1 MSPLPLPRCALLA
14 LLAATVLGACQQ
26 PGTTDVD
33 QTEEGVL
40 RLGSVEAVDTVARA
54 VAPNDR
60 PLVIDGFRGRVDLE
74 GAAQETAELRFVR
87 RGRGEDTEAARG
99 VLEDV
104 TITES
109 GSEENYT
116 YTLQSDGAA
125 YAAVDVMGT
134 VPRAAALRIERSSG
148 PVAIEGV
155 RGALTV
161 RHEDGPVTL
170 QDTGGPVDVEIQNG
184 DLEVR
189 AASLPG
195 DGPVRLRTANGD
207 VTLRLPPDASAQI
220 SAQTSVGALRTQG
233 LALTDERFS
242 PQGAGGRYEARLGAG
257 ATTVELRTENG
268 SVLVAAAEPAALDTT
283 GAPAAEEAPS
293 AEQEEPAALDV
304 PPSDTT
310 VGPQPPADTA
320 QADTA
325 RADTVDADTTEADT
339 SQS

>member
-1 MSPLPLPRCALLA
+1 MSSVSLRRCALLA
-14 LLAATVLGACQQ
+14 LLAATALGACQQ

-33 QTEEGVL
+33 QTDEGGL

-60 PLVIDGFRGRVDLE
+60 PLVIDGFRGRVDLD
-74 GAAQETAELRFVR
+74 GAPQETAELRFLR
-87 RGRGEDTEAARG
+87 RGRGEDTETARG

-116 YTLQSDGAA
+116 YTLESDGAS
-125 YAAVDVMGT
+125 YAAVDVTGT
-134 VPRAAALRIERSSG
+134 VPRAVALRLERSSG
-148 PVAIEGV
+148 PVAIDGV

-170 QDTGGPVDVEIQNG
+170 QGTGGGVDVEIQNG
-184 DLEVR
+184 DLDVQ
-189 AASLPG
+189 AASLPA
-195 DGPVRLRTANGD
+195 DGTVRLRTANGD

-220 SAQTSVGALRTQG
+220 SAETSAGALRTRG
-233 LALTDERFS
+233 LALTEERFS

-257 ATTVELRTENG
+257 ATSVELRTENG
-268 SVLVAAAEPAALDTT
+268 SVLVAGAEPAAMDTT
-283 GAPAAEEAPS
+283 GAPS
-293 AEQEEPAALDV
+293 AEGETPAALDV

-325 RADTVDADTTEADT
+325 RTDTVDADTTETDT
-339 SQS
+339 AMPS

>member
-1 MSPLPLPRCALLA
+1 MFSLPLPRCALLA
-14 LLAATVLGACQQ
+14 LLATAVLGACQQ

-33 QTEEGVL
+33 QTEEGGL
-40 RLGSVEAVDTVARA
+40 RLGSVEAVDTVDRA

-74 GAAQETAELRFVR
+74 GDAQETAELRFVR

-116 YTLQSDGAA
+116 YTLESDGAA
-125 YAAVDVMGT
+125 YAAVDVTGT
-134 VPRAAALRIERSSG
+134 VPQGAALRVERSSG
-148 PVAIEGV
+148 PVAIDGV

-170 QDTGGPVDVEIQNG
+170 QGTGGPVDVEIQNG

-189 AASLPG
+189 AVSLPA

-220 SAQTSVGALRTQG
+220 SAETRVGALRTQG
-233 LALTDERFS
+233 LALTEERFS
-242 PQGAGGRYEARLGAG
+242 PQGAGGRYDARLGAG

-268 SVLVAAAEPAALDTT
+268 SVLVAAAAPAALDTT
-283 GAPAAEEAPS
+283 GTSPANEA
-293 AEQEEPAALDV
+293 ADALEV

-310 VGPQPPADTA
+310 VAPQPSADTV
-320 QADTA
+320 QADTT
-325 RADTVDADTTEADT
+325 RTDTAAADTTEADT
-339 SQS
+339 TQP